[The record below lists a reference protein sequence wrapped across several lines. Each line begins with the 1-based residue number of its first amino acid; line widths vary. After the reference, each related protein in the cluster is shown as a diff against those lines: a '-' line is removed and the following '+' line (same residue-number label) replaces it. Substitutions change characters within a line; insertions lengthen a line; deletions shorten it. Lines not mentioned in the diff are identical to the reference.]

1 MAATPE
7 VKLLATL
14 PPCRSP
20 ERFFCRTPAPPA
32 PSMAGKDADA
42 QGDMVLVLPSF
53 GPPKPS
59 RPLSPPHAGMD
70 RHLRVLDD
78 WNATAVNPWPLDG
91 DAPLATPGRRGR
103 VVIGQPP
110 GPPDGP
116 AAGSGARA
124 RAGRPGRGRRRCG
137 GWSRRFFGACGG
149 GACSGKAGRHPRARE
164 RQRGRGARFIVVGW
178 RPAPR
183 VLGPTSQ
190 APKGQGHVPE
200 VAAQRAREVEHDS
213 PTVTVLTF
221 LDVPARRRFFAV
233 DLGDDIAAL
242 RSQISGATQTAA
254 GEIVLTAR
262 GRLLTDGQRVHQI
275 GDREIGDRG

>member
-1 MAATPE
+1 
-7 VKLLATL
+7 
-14 PPCRSP
+14 
-20 ERFFCRTPAPPA
+20 
-32 PSMAGKDADA
+32 MAGKDADA

-78 WNATAVNPWPLDG
+78 WNATAVNPWTLGRGRPTG
-91 DAPLATPGRRGR
+91 DARTPRPSSSDSRPGRRMDPPRALVPAPALGVRAEGAGAAGGGR
-103 VVIGQPP
+103 AASSA
-110 GPPDGP
+110 P
-116 AAGSGARA
+116 AAAAPAPARPEDIPVPASDSEDEVLVSSSSDGGPLLGSLG
-124 RAGRPGRGRRRCG
+124 PRR
-137 GWSRRFFGACGG
+137 
-149 GACSGKAGRHPRARE
+149 RHPR
-164 RQRGRGARFIVVGW
+164 
-178 RPAPR
+178 
-183 VLGPTSQ
+183 
-190 APKGQGHVPE
+190 PKGQGHVPE

-275 GDREIGDRG
+275 GDKEIGHVEDTEVVATRRVWRHRLG